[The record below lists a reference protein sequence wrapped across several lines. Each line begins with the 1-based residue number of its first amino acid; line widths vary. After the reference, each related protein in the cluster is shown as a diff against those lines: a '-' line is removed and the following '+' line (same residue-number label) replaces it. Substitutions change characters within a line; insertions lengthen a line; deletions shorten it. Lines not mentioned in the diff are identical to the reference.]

1 MGALA
6 AKPLRTRSVPAS
18 ASPQSR
24 RRALPPAK
32 DVGILT
38 MTPSVIANSRFRTIL
53 PTNHPCGCAEV
64 PKNILSFKG
73 LQSTLA
79 QMIRRRTIFGN
90 NILSPRNGSKIKPAN
105 ADACRQSKVRK
116 RGKGVKEK
124 ADGSNLVISVLLFCR
139 QPPFLRRWHNFVK
152 QDT

>member
-1 MGALA
+1 MRIYFGKMLSAVTHGRAPDDSVLSQFCREPYKVRAEADAPWGALA

-24 RRALPPAK
+24 RRALTPCQGRRCRYNDTFCHCKLSVFSLAFLPA
-32 DVGILT
+32 
-38 MTPSVIANSRFRTIL
+38 
-53 PTNHPCGCAEV
+53 HPYGLAGA

-105 ADACRQSKVRK
+105 AQACRQ
-116 RGKGVKEK
+116 
-124 ADGSNLVISVLLFCR
+124 
-139 QPPFLRRWHNFVK
+139 
-152 QDT
+152 

>member
-1 MGALA
+1 MTAYFLTSSSIAVLREAVQSAGGGLRALRVGGCTA
-6 AKPLRTRSVPAS
+6 RTRCVQTS
-18 ASPQSR
+18 ASPQSS

-38 MTPSVIANSRFRTIL
+38 MTLSVIANSRFRTIL
-53 PTNHPCGCAEV
+53 PTNHPCGCAGA

-105 ADACRQSKVRK
+105 ADACRQ
-116 RGKGVKEK
+116 
-124 ADGSNLVISVLLFCR
+124 
-139 QPPFLRRWHNFVK
+139 
-152 QDT
+152 